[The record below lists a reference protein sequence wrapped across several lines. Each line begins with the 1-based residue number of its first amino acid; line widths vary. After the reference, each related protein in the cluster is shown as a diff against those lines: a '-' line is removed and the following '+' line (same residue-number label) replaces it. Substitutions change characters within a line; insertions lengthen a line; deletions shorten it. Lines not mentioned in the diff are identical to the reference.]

1 MPTNKKG
8 KIVSIANDKNI
19 EDATHM
25 ALLLRGD
32 ILPTTISEVA
42 FVEEHANLTDEELPD
57 NLVDPKD
64 VLIKA
69 KDRNKNGVKLSF
81 KHHIRSTSDMEVQP
95 DFSKLINLLRRE
107 KSLSIGELSN
117 NAGIDEEEIVHIEKD
132 EGYQPEPRTVYQ
144 LANYF
149 DLEKKSL
156 QELSGNVRVKAAGVH
171 EGTIKYAAKSAS
183 VEKLSAEEHAALE
196 KFIAHLSKR

>member
-1 MPTNKKG
+1 MSVKKKG
-8 KIVSIANDKNI
+8 NVVSIANERDI
-19 EDATHM
+19 EEATYL
-25 ALLLRGD
+25 ALLLKGD
-32 ILPTTISEVA
+32 ILPTTRSEVA
-42 FVEEHANLTDEELPD
+42 FVEEHANLSDEELPD

-81 KHHIRSTSDMEVQP
+81 RHHISNSSDMKAQHN
-95 DFSKLINLLRRE
+95 FSKLINLLRRE
-107 KSLSIGELSN
+107 KSLSVGDLSEK
-117 NAGIDEEEIVHIEKD
+117 AGIDEEEIVHIERD

-156 QELSGNVRVKAAGVH
+156 QELSGNVRVKAEGVC
-171 EGTIKYAAKSAS
+171 EEAIKYAAKSAS
-183 VEKLSAEEHAALE
+183 VEKLSIEEHAALE
-196 KFIAHLSKR
+196 KFIAYLSKR